1 MNTDGKH
8 YIRGLTPRR
17 PYPRASTFFVD
28 ADVAMD
34 MEEIAINMNTQ
45 LGRQLKEREW
55 RYYKFMLSIRSVA

>member
-1 MNTDGKH
+1 M
-8 YIRGLTPRR
+8 
-17 PYPRASTFFVD
+17 FVD

-55 RYYKFMLSIRSVA
+55 RYYNFLLSIRSVA